1 MELLALT
8 NGYVVYKSPDGATI
22 AQPIEQEARMV
33 LNWNARNIPVNDR

>member
-8 NGYVVYKSPDGATI
+8 NGYAVYRMSSGTTI
-22 AQPIEQEARMV
+22 AHPIEQDARMV